1 MANHNISKLLQSKIE
16 SLKSEV
22 EHAQAELKKWEIMLD
37 EYAAQPEKF
46 ELIATLLT
54 NENLE
59 AKKAKRK
66 ITTG

>member
-1 MANHNISKLLQSKIE
+1 MANQNISKLLQSKIE

-22 EHAQAELKKWEIMLD
+22 EHAQVELKKWEIMLD

>member
-22 EHAQAELKKWEIMLD
+22 EHAQVELKKWEIMLD

>member
-1 MANHNISKLLQSKIE
+1 MANQNISKLLQNKIE
-16 SLKSEV
+16 SLKVEV
-22 EHAQAELKKWEIMLD
+22 ESAQAELKKWEVMLE

-66 ITTG
+66 S

>member
-1 MANHNISKLLQSKIE
+1 MANQNISKLLQNKIE
-16 SLKSEV
+16 ALKSEV
-22 EHAQAELKKWEIMLD
+22 ENAQTELKKWEVMLD

-46 ELIATLLT
+46 ELIATLLS

-66 ITTG
+66 NPAG

>member
-1 MANHNISKLLQSKIE
+1 MANQNISKLLQNKIE
-16 SLKSEV
+16 ALKSEV
-22 EHAQAELKKWEIMLD
+22 EYAQAELKKWQIMLD

-66 ITTG
+66 TPTA